1 MRHIHRQGESEQAL
15 NVIMPVRLVMPPGNG
30 HVISED
36 YAQSVTVIENEGSA
50 GRDRDRAGLPE
61 QMRGDVRLLGDILGE
76 VIRDS
81 AGPELLADVEQLR
94 HAVIEAR
101 RESRTGQADP
111 NGDAIAALVASWD
124 LERAEQVARA
134 FTVYFHLANL
144 AEEHQRI
151 RQLRERDTGDEPLR
165 ESLAAAVAELD
176 RDAGP
181 EQLRDL
187 LDSLRVHLVL
197 TAHPTEAR
205 RRAVVEGLRR
215 ISDLLYVADDQRAGA
230 TERAEARRGLREN
243 IDLLWRTSQLRVTAM
258 NPIDEVRTIMAA
270 FDETLFR
277 VVPIVYREL
286 DRALASTGDQPEQA
300 PAFLRYGSW
309 VGADRDGN
317 PFVTAQVTRETATIQ
332 ADHVLRALENASTRI
347 GRSLTLHQATT
358 PPSAGLRRALADA
371 AAAQPDLLAA
381 ITERSPQEP
390 HRAYLLYAAARINAT
405 RLRNADLAY
414 RGPAEFLTDLRV
426 VQESLADAGA
436 AQQAYGELQNLIR
449 QAETFG
455 FHLAGLEVRQHSQ
468 VHARALREL
477 RASGPPGL
485 DRTEDWSAET
495 QEVLAVFRAIAWIQD
510 RFGVK
515 ACHRYVVSFTRSA
528 EDMAAV
534 HELARYAAG
543 GGRVPVLDVVPLFEQ
558 SADLANAPSVLSGM
572 IALPEVAARL
582 ARTGGQLEA
591 MLGYSDSAKELG
603 PASATLRL
611 YDTQTRL
618 AQWAAE
624 HRIRLTLFHGRGG
637 ALGRGGGPAGRAVL
651 AQAPGSVN
659 GSFKVTEQG
668 EVIFAQYGQMAIAQR
683 HLEQVS
689 YAVLLASAAH
699 RGDRIT
705 AAAASYRAVAERIDK
720 AACAS
725 FRSLVESAGFA
736 NWFAR
741 ISPLGEIGGLRIGSR
756 PAKRG
761 LGGGPPVDMD
771 LDDLR
776 AIPWVFAW
784 SQIRMNLPGWFGL
797 GSGLAAV
804 EADPDGRDV
813 LRRAYHEWPLFGSL
827 LDNAEMSL
835 AKTDRPIAA
844 RYLALGGRDDLTALV
859 LAEYDLT
866 KRLVLAVTGH
876 DRLLA
881 DRVVLSR
888 AVALRDPYVD
898 ALSYLQLRALSAL
911 RGEVGDGDRERL
923 ERLLLLTV
931 NGVAAGLQNTG

>member
-1 MRHIHRQGESEQAL
+1 M
-15 NVIMPVRLVMPPGNG
+15 
-30 HVISED
+30 
-36 YAQSVTVIENEGSA
+36 ENEGNVS
-50 GRDRDRAGLPE
+50 GDRDRDRAGLPE
-61 QMRGDVRLLGDILGE
+61 QMRRDVRLLGDILGE

-81 AGPELLADVEQLR
+81 VGPDLLADVERLR

-101 RESRTGQADP
+101 RDARAEAADP
-111 NGDAIAALVASWD
+111 AGDAIAALVASWD
-124 LERAEQVARA
+124 LDRAEQVARA

-151 RQLRERDTGDEPLR
+151 RQLRERDTGDEPVR

-176 RDAGP
+176 RDAGHDHVR
-181 EQLRDL
+181 EL
-187 LDSLRVHLVL
+187 LESLRVHLVL

-215 ISDLLYVADDQRAGA
+215 ISDLLRLVDDQRAGA
-230 TERAEARRGLREN
+230 AEHAEARRGLREN
-243 IDLLWRTSQLRVTAM
+243 IDLLWRTSQLRVKAM
-258 NPIDEVRTIMAA
+258 DPIDEVRTVMAA
-270 FDETLFR
+270 FDETLFL
-277 VVPIVYREL
+277 VVPVVYREL
-286 DRALASTGDQPEQA
+286 DRALAASEDHAEQA

-332 ADHVLRALENASTRI
+332 ADHVLRALENATTRI
-347 GRSLTLHQATT
+347 GRSLTMHEATT
-358 PPSAGLRRALADA
+358 PPSAELRRALAHA
-371 AAAQPDLLAA
+371 AASYPELLAGLTA
-381 ITERSPQEP
+381 RSPQEP
-390 HRAYLLYAAARINAT
+390 YRTYLLYAAARIRAT
-405 RLRNADLAY
+405 RLRDADLAY
-414 RGPAEFLTDLRV
+414 HGPAEFLADLRV
-426 VQESLADAGA
+426 AQRSLADAGA
-436 AQQAYGELQNLIR
+436 AQQAYGEVQNLIW

-455 FHLAGLEVRQHSQ
+455 FHLADLEVRQHSQ

-477 RASGPPGL
+477 RAAGPPGL
-485 DRTEDWSAET
+485 EAAGDWSAET
-495 QEVLAVFRAIAWIQD
+495 QEVLATFRAISWIQD
-510 RFGVK
+510 RFGVD
-515 ACHRYVVSFTRSA
+515 ACRRYVVSFTRSA
-528 EDMAAV
+528 DDMATV
-534 HELARYAAG
+534 YELARYAAG
-543 GGRVPVLDVVPLFEQ
+543 DGRVPVLDVVPLFE
-558 SADLANAPSVLSGM
+558 SAVDLANAPAVLTGM
-572 IALPEVAARL
+572 LEFPEVAERL
-582 ARTGGQLEA
+582 AATGRRLEA

-611 YDTQTRL
+611 YETQAQL
-618 AQWAAE
+618 AEWAAA
-624 HRIRLTLFHGRGG
+624 HGVRLTLFHGRGG
-637 ALGRGGGPAGRAVL
+637 ALGRGGGPAGQAVL
-651 AQAPGSVN
+651 AQAPGSVS

-668 EVIFAQYGQMAIAQR
+668 EVIFARYGQQAIAKR

-689 YAVLLASAAH
+689 YAVLLASSAG

-705 AAAASYRAVAERIDK
+705 AAAASYRTVADRIDQ
-720 AACAS
+720 AACAA
-725 FRSLVESAGFA
+725 FRGLVESAGFA
-736 NWFAR
+736 DWFAW

-761 LGGGPPVDMD
+761 LGGGPPVAMD

-784 SQIRMNLPGWFGL
+784 SQTRMNLPGWFGL

-804 EADPDGRDV
+804 AADPDGLEV
-813 LRRAYHEWPLFGSL
+813 LRRAYREWPLFGSM

-835 AKTDRPIAA
+835 AKTDRPIAV

-866 KRLVLAVTGH
+866 RRLVLAVTGH

-881 DRVVLSR
+881 DRQVLSR

-898 ALSYLQLRALSAL
+898 ALSYLQLRALAAL
-911 RGEVGDGDRERL
+911 RSDAADADRERL

>member
-1 MRHIHRQGESEQAL
+1 MVS
-15 NVIMPVRLVMPPGNG
+15 
-30 HVISED
+30 
-36 YAQSVTVIENEGSA
+36 VIENEGNMS
-50 GRDRDRAGLPE
+50 GDRDRDRAGLPE
-61 QMRGDVRLLGDILGE
+61 QMRRDVRLLGDILGE
-76 VIRDS
+76 VIGDS
-81 AGPELLADVEQLR
+81 AGPELLADVERLR

-101 RESRTGQADP
+101 RESRADP
-111 NGDAIAALVASWD
+111 ADPAGDEITALVASWD
-124 LERAEQVARA
+124 LDRAEQVARA

-151 RQLRERDTGDEPLR
+151 RQLHERDTGDEPVR
-165 ESLAAAVAELD
+165 ESLEAAVAEVD
-176 RDAGP
+176 RDAGRG
-181 EQLRDL
+181 QLNEL
-187 LDSLRVHLVL
+187 LERLRVHLVL

-215 ISDLLYVADDQRAGA
+215 ISELLYVVDDERAGA
-230 TERAEARRGLREN
+230 AEHAEARRGLREN
-243 IDLLWRTSQLRVTAM
+243 IDLLWRTSQLRVKAM
-258 NPIDEVRTIMAA
+258 NPIDEVRTVMAA

-277 VVPIVYREL
+277 VVPVVYREL
-286 DRALASTGDQPEQA
+286 DRALAAIGDQDEQA

-317 PFVTAQVTRETATIQ
+317 PFVTAAVTRETATIQ
-332 ADHVLRALENASTRI
+332 ADHVLRALENATTRI
-347 GRSLTLHQATT
+347 GRSLTLHEATT
-358 PPSAGLRRALADA
+358 PPSGELRRALAA
-371 AAAQPDLLAA
+371 AGAAYPELLAE
-381 ITERSPQEP
+381 ITARSPQEP
-390 HRAYLLYAAARINAT
+390 YRAYLLYAAARINAT
-405 RLRNADLAY
+405 RVRDADLAY
-414 RGPAEFLTDLRV
+414 RGAAEFLADLRIV
-426 VQESLADAGA
+426 HGSLVAAGA
-436 AQQAYGELQNLIR
+436 AQQADGELQNLIW

-455 FHLAGLEVRQHSQ
+455 FHLASLEVRQHSE

-477 RASGPPGL
+477 RAAGAPGPDLAG
-485 DRTEDWSAET
+485 DWSAET

-510 RFGVK
+510 RFGVE

-528 EDMAAV
+528 GDMAAV
-534 HELARYAAG
+534 YELARYAAG
-543 GGRVPVLDVVPLFEQ
+543 GGRIPVLDAVPLFEQ
-558 SADLANAPSVLSGM
+558 SVDLANAPAVLTGL
-572 IALPEVAARL
+572 IALPEVAERL
-582 ARTGGQLEA
+582 AATGNQLEA

-611 YDTQTRL
+611 YDTQARL
-618 AQWAAE
+618 AEWAAAY
-624 HRIRLTLFHGRGG
+624 HIRLTLFHGRGG

-668 EVIFAQYGQMAIAQR
+668 EVIFAQYGQQAIAKR

-689 YAVLLASAAH
+689 YAVLLASSER
-699 RGDRIT
+699 RGERT
-705 AAAASYRAVAERIDK
+705 AVAAASYRAIADRIDK
-720 AACAS
+720 AACAA
-725 FRSLVESAGFA
+725 FRGLVESDGFA
-736 NWFAR
+736 NWFAW

-756 PAKRG
+756 PSKRG
-761 LGGGPPVDMD
+761 LSGSAPAVMD

-784 SQIRMNLPGWFGL
+784 AQVRMNLPGWFGL

-804 EADPDGRDV
+804 EADPDGLAV
-813 LRRAYHEWPLFGSL
+813 LRRAYRDWPLFGVL

-835 AKTDRPIAA
+835 AKTDRLIAS
-844 RYLALGGRDDLTALV
+844 RYLALGSRDDLTALV

-881 DRVVLSR
+881 DRQVLSR

-911 RGEVGDGDRERL
+911 RGTVADADRERL